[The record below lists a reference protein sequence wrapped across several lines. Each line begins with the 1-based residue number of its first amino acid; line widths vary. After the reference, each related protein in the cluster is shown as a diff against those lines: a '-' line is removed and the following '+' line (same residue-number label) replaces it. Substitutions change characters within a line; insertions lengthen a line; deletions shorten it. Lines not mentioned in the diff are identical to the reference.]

1 MLLSYVISSFMT
13 HYECNGW
20 QLTPGQYDVSER
32 NEVHHK
38 SGCTQGK
45 YGQPAEERHSP
56 IESTE
61 NTEKSEKSMLFP
73 STQAYPSLHQRRA
86 TICNKIQE
94 NPL

>member
-13 HYECNGW
+13 HYERNGW

-32 NEVHHK
+32 NVVHHK
-38 SGCTQGK
+38 SGCTQGN

-61 NTEKSEKSMLFP
+61 NTEKSEKRMLFP
-73 STQAYPSLHQRRA
+73 STQA
-86 TICNKIQE
+86 
-94 NPL
+94 